1 MGYHIRTGLVEDH
14 ASTLDM
20 ILTSVSRGESLRY
33 DCQIPDKMNRLKYQF
48 NRILRATTVLTAEC
62 SGRFIGLRQRVK
74 VREDWKNMAIVI
86 EPSDVP
92 EGILTIMPAQANQ
105 FDAINRLKQFDGSM
119 DIIHFTP
126 TSDWGIEEFR
136 LALQEIGFDLV
147 PNPDEPGWIEDHKG
161 SLLGFAVARTEKA
174 PVSGFDLLSEYV
186 D

>member
-20 ILTSVSRGESLRY
+20 ILASISRGESLRY
-33 DCQIPDKMNRLKYQF
+33 DCHVPNMMNRRKYQF
-48 NRILRATTVLTAEC
+48 NRILKAASVLTTEC
-62 SGRFIGLRQRVK
+62 QGRFIGLRRSVK
-74 VREDWKNMAIVI
+74 VREDWKNMAIII
-86 EPSDVP
+86 EPSNTP
-92 EGILTIMPAQANQ
+92 EALTSIMPAQANQ
-105 FDAINRLKQFDGSM
+105 FDAIDRLKQFDGSM